1 MAAVATCS
9 REERIRTL
17 KDAFHALMWI
27 AMRQFSQRL
36 LSFGLTHPQFIA
48 LASLTAHK
56 QACTMRDL
64 TNVTFQDP
72 PTMTGIVDRLLKMK
86 LVERTRSET
95 DRRVV
100 LVRAT
105 PAGIDLVKQV
115 NEAMMTDEL
124 NMYSSLTD
132 DDLTAL
138 ERLLKQKLRVHVR
151 RYKSLQDGDL
161 DVEIEKLQHFM
172 SDPIHYARLE
182 NERNS

>member
-1 MAAVATCS
+1 MSIATRP

-36 LSFGLTHPQFIA
+36 QSFGLTHPQFIA
-48 LASLTAHK
+48 LASLAAHK

-72 PTMTGIVDRLLKMK
+72 PTMTGIVDRLLKMN
-86 LVERTRSET
+86 LVERTRSQT

-100 LVRAT
+100 LVQAT
-105 PAGIDLVKQV
+105 PAGSDLVKQI
-115 NEAMMTDEL
+115 NEEIMNDEFNL
-124 NMYSSLTD
+124 YSSLTD

-138 ERLLKQKLRVHVR
+138 ERLLKQKLRMYVVG
-151 RYKSLQDGDL
+151 RYKSLQNGDL
-161 DVEIEKLQHFM
+161 DTEIEKLQQFM
-172 SDPIHYARLE
+172 SDPIQYAKLE
-182 NERNS
+182 SEPQT